1 MENKKIICPECG
13 EMINV
18 HVKEFVDVT
27 EDPVYKEQM
36 LNGTFFLAKC
46 PKCESETLMEYPLM
60 YIDSE
65 KKLNIY
71 MAPDLDDDLVEQLNS
86 IQVPYGEEES
96 DAVFRVTSGCDSL
109 LEKILIA
116 ENGRDDRVIELYKL
130 IVAESLKEELPGISS
145 AQFLYYTEGE
155 DEFFIIFGYD
165 NAEEEQLTVPLD
177 GELYNE
183 LMADYIDDL
192 YIPPNQ
198 YAEVNCQWMED
209 HIDFE

>member
-1 MENKKIICPECG
+1 MENKKIVCPKCG

-18 HVKEFVDVT
+18 HIKEFVDVT
-27 EDPVYKEQM
+27 TDPVYKEQM

-46 PKCESETLMEYPLM
+46 PECGDETLMEYPLM

-71 MAPDLDDDLVEQLNS
+71 MSPEHEDDLLEQLNS
-86 IQVPYGEEES
+86 IQVPYGEEE
-96 DAVFRVTSGCDSL
+96 DEAVFRVTSGCDAL

-116 ENGRDDRVIELYKL
+116 EKNRDDRVIELYKL

-145 AQFLYYTEGE
+145 AQFLYYYEGNE
-155 DEFFIIFGYD
+155 EFFIIFGYD
-165 NAEEEQLTVPLD
+165 NEDEEQLTVPFD
-177 GELYNE
+177 EELYRE
-183 LMADYIDDL
+183 LEKDYKDDL

-198 YAEVNCQWMED
+198 YAEVNADWMKE
-209 HIDFE
+209 HIEF